1 MKTATQY
8 IAQTLNLNER
18 PVAKTVELLQGGAT
32 IPFIARYRKEATG
45 GLDELQIAE
54 IQRQLSSF
62 EALEKRKAT
71 ILGTI
76 EELGRLTPDL
86 KLKIEDCWVEAELED
101 IYLPYKPKRK
111 TKAEVARQQGLEGL
125 AKILMAQRERDAEY
139 AAHRFVRGEVE
150 SATAALEGA
159 RHIIAEWVN
168 ENPKTRDFVRSQLER
183 FGRIESKLVK
193 GKETEAQKYRDYF
206 SFDEALKRAPAHR
219 ILALNRGESEG
230 YLRVRVRSESEER
243 LIENISRYYVKGSN
257 ESSQQVALAVKDA
270 YKRLLQPSLET
281 ELRKKAKEKADADS
295 IKVFAEN
302 LRHLLME
309 SPLGQKRT
317 LAIDP
322 GFRTGCKVVCLDE
335 QGNLLHNETIFPH
348 PPQKEAQKAQAQL
361 EHLIK
366 KYRIEAIAIGDGTAG
381 RETEALVKRIVA
393 STPLSHPN
401 STPLSHPNSTPS
413 SHLSNRALSEVEM
426 PKVFM
431 VNEDGA
437 SVYSA
442 SAIAREEF
450 PDHDVTVRG
459 AVSIGRRLMDPLAE
473 LIKIDPK
480 SLGIGQ
486 YQHDVDQKLLKQE
499 LDWVVES
506 CVNAV
511 GVNLNTASKH
521 LLTYVSGLGPKIA
534 ENVVAYRQAN
544 GGFTSRTELKKV
556 AGLGPKAFEQ
566 CAGFLRIP
574 DAKNPLDRTAVH
586 PERYALVK
594 QMLSDH
600 GISTEKALFN
610 AELVQELELHKYVN
624 PGVGLPTLQDI
635 VKELAKPGRDP
646 REGIKEFSFDPRL
659 KDINDVQE
667 GMVLPGLVGNVTN
680 FGAFVNIGIK
690 ESGLVHVSHLAN
702 RYVSNPAEVV
712 KLNQQVTVKVLSVDL
727 ERKRIQLSMKEVD
740 F

>member
-8 IAQTLNLNER
+8 IASTLNLREK
-18 PVAKTVELLQGGAT
+18 PVDKTIELLQGGAT

-54 IQRQLSSF
+54 IQRQLNQY
-62 EALEKRKAT
+62 EGLVKRKQT

-76 EELGRLTPDL
+76 DEQGKLTPEL
-86 KLKIEDCWVEAELED
+86 RQKIENCWLETELED

-111 TKAEVARQQGLEGL
+111 TKAEAAREKGLEGL
-125 AKILMAQRERDAEY
+125 AKILMKQYENDAER
-139 AAHRFVRGEVE
+139 AALRFVKGAVKSSSE
-150 SATAALEGA
+150 ALEGA

-168 ENPKTRDFVRSQLER
+168 ENPKTRDFVRNQMER
-183 FGRIESKLVK
+183 SARVQSALVK
-193 GKETEAQKYRDYF
+193 GKEAEASKYRDYF
-206 SFDEALKRAPAHR
+206 QFDQSLKRAPAHR
-219 ILALNRGESEG
+219 ILALLRAENEG
-230 YLRVRVRSESEER
+230 FLRVKIRPENEER
-243 LIENISRYYVKGSN
+243 LVENLNRYYVRGRN
-257 ESSQQVALAVKDA
+257 EASEQVELAVKDA
-270 YKRLLQPSLET
+270 YKRLLLPSIET
-281 ELRKKAKEKADADS
+281 EVRKQAKEKADAAS
-295 IKVFAEN
+295 IKVFADN
-302 LRHLLME
+302 LKNLLME

-348 PPQKEAQKAQAQL
+348 PPQKEHSKAQD
-361 EHLIK
+361 HLSRLVK
-366 KYRIEAIAIGDGTAG
+366 QFGIEAIAIGDGTAG
-381 RETEALVKRIVA
+381 RETEQLVKGIPFA
-393 STPLSHPN
+393 QKPQ
-401 STPLSHPNSTPS
+401 
-413 SHLSNRALSEVEM
+413 
-426 PKVFM
+426 VFM

-442 SAIAREEF
+442 SALAREEF
-450 PDHDVTVRG
+450 PNEDVTVRG
-459 AVSIGRRLMDPLAE
+459 SVSIGRRLMDPLAE

-480 SLGIGQ
+480 SMGIGQ

-506 CVNAV
+506 SVNAV

-534 ENVVAYRQAN
+534 GNIVSYRQLN
-544 GGFTSRTELKKV
+544 GDFSSRAELKKV

-566 CAGFLRIP
+566 AAGFLRISK
-574 DAKNPLDRTAVH
+574 AKNPLDQTAVH

-594 QMLSDH
+594 QMLKDH
-600 GISTEKALFN
+600 GIAMEEALFN
-610 AELVQELELHKYVN
+610 KDLAKSINLEAYVSEE
-624 PGVGLPTLQDI
+624 VGLPTLKDI
-635 VKELAKPGRDP
+635 LAELAKPGRDP

-659 KDINDVQE
+659 QDISDVRE
-667 GMVLPGLVGNVTN
+667 GMVLPGIVGNVTN

-702 RYVSNPAEVV
+702 KFVSNPADVV

-727 ERKRIQLSMKEVD
+727 DRKRVQLSMKEV
-740 F
+740 